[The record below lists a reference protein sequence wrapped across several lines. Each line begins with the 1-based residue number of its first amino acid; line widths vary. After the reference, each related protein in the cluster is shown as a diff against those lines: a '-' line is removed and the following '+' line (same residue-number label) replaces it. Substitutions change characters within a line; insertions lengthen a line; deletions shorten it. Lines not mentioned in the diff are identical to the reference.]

1 MQRKRICEFLQI
13 QGYNTEEAGDGF
25 EALKAADTTNFNA
38 FFVDIQM
45 PLMDGYELIENLR
58 KTSSYKNTPIFVISG
73 GHVNKESILTRL
85 EDLDVSNFFE
95 KPVDLAALLT
105 EVDIKLSIINEEL
118 KSGKQE

>member
-1 MQRKRICEFLQI
+1 MNFYKFKAII
-13 QGYNTEEAGDGF
+13 PKKPGDGF

-58 KTSSYKNTPIFVISG
+58 KTKQEHLISG

-95 KPVDLAALLT
+95 KPVDL
-105 EVDIKLSIINEEL
+105 D
-118 KSGKQE
+118 

>member
-1 MQRKRICEFLQI
+1 
-13 QGYNTEEAGDGF
+13 
-25 EALKAADTTNFNA
+25 
-38 FFVDIQM
+38 M

-58 KTSSYKNTPIFVISG
+58 KSSSYKNTPIFVISG

-95 KPVDLAALLT
+95 KPVDLAALLN